1 VMMVGMQVYIEGYLQ
16 AMLDALFKQDYLR
29 VKVSDDQVLLKNLPP
44 NTALMEEIMG
54 AVKSF
59 LIGEGLLVGESSM
72 SGARAFRRG
81 GNVGHHF
88 PEYNLHFSD

>member
-1 VMMVGMQVYIEGYLQ
+1 M
-16 AMLDALFKQDYLR
+16 
-29 VKVSDDQVLLKNLPP
+29 LLKNLPP

-88 PEYNLHFSD
+88 P

>member
-1 VMMVGMQVYIEGYLQ
+1 M
-16 AMLDALFKQDYLR
+16 
-29 VKVSDDQVLLKNLPP
+29 LLKNLPP

-81 GNVGHHF
+81 GNVGHIFLNTTFIFLIDH
-88 PEYNLHFSD
+88 LS